1 MAPNR
6 KIPETE
12 QPSLLSLE
20 ALLETGERTCH
31 EASKSPAGFQDP
43 DPARIFIGEES
54 LRGYLVQND
63 LGWVV
68 RLRTWIS
75 RSDLSGFVSAYDANG
90 RRAIHPRILLGLI
103 VYGML
108 QGQWS
113 LRDLEK
119 LARRDVGAW
128 WICGGLQPDHST
140 IGKFINL
147 HASVLTEPYFL
158 SLTKML
164 ARQLNL
170 GPADVAGD
178 GTVIEACG
186 SRFKNLQAEAL
197 QEAAGKAREQARKDP
212 QDAQARRRAEAVER
226 ATEVARERE
235 GKAKG
240 KGRKKN
246 SVQVC
251 LSEPEAV
258 VQPLKNKAR
267 RPSYKPSVLA
277 NKQRFIVG
285 QGLDPSSETAVV
297 RPMLRQHEQIFSARP
312 TGLFLDAGYNSF
324 GILAMAVE
332 MDLDLLCPAGKQE
345 RSGCGKRGSGKQ
357 FFSKKDFLYDP
368 KTDSY
373 LCPAGYGLPRRGNK
387 HVHQGRKQYK
397 YRCRLPA
404 DCPYRKQCTRSR
416 LGRTIIRYEDDPLKE
431 AMRQVLEHPKAK
443 KKSCQRKWMVEPVFS
458 VLRDRQGLRKF
469 HRRGLNKVRVEF
481 ALHCTAYNLGRALRL
496 EKHDNCLLLHLFFL
510 CLPDRYLLLLGLS
523 SLDDQNEKSAQ
534 RVLFVAIV
542 IKKYH

>member
-1 MAPNR
+1 MAQNH

-12 QPSLLSLE
+12 QPSLLSPE
-20 ALLETGERTCH
+20 ALLETGERPDH
-31 EASKSPAGFQDP
+31 EATKRPAGFQDP
-43 DPARIFIGEES
+43 DPARIFIGEVA
-54 LRGYLVQND
+54 LRRYLEQND

-75 RSDLSGFVSAYDANG
+75 QSDLSDFIAAYDANG

-140 IGKFINL
+140 IGKFISL

-158 SLTKML
+158 SMTKML

-197 QEAAGKAREQARKDP
+197 KEAAEKAREQARRDP
-212 QDAQARRRAEAVER
+212 QDAQAERRAQAVER
-226 ATEVARERE
+226 AAEVARERE
-235 GKAKG
+235 GKARG

-258 VQPLKNKAR
+258 VQPLKNKTR
-267 RPSYKPSVLA
+267 RPSYKPSVFA

-297 RPMLRQHEQIFSARP
+297 RPMLQQHEQIFQGRP
-312 TGLFLDAGYNSF
+312 TGLLLDAGYNSF
-324 GILAMAVE
+324 GVLSLAME
-332 MDLDLLCPAGKQE
+332 LDLDLLCPASRE
-345 RSGCGKRGSGKQ
+345 DIPKRGENGAGKKS
-357 FFSKKDFLYDP
+357 FSKKDFLYAP

-373 LCPAGYGLPRRGNK
+373 LCPAGYGMPRRGGK
-387 HVHQGRKQYK
+387 YAHQGRNQYK

-404 DCPYRKQCTRSR
+404 DCPYRKQCTRSPQ
-416 LGRTIIRYEDDPLKE
+416 GRTIIRYEDEQLKE
-431 AMRQVLEHPKAK
+431 AMRQVLAHPKAK
-443 KKSCQRKWMVEPVFS
+443 KKSRQRKCMVEPVFS
-458 VLRDRQGLRKF
+458 VLRDRQGLRRF
-469 HRRGLNKVRVEF
+469 HRRGLDKVRVEF

-496 EKHDNCLLLHLFFL
+496 ERRENRLLLHLFFL
-510 CLPDRYLLLLGLS
+510 HLPDRVLLLLGFS
-523 SLDDQNEKSAQ
+523 SLDDQNEKPAQ
-534 RVLFVAIV
+534 FVLFVAV
-542 IKKYH
+542 MIKEYL